1 MAEAATRVRYSY
13 AEYVSFERGS
23 NVKHEYRRGEI
34 LAMAGGTAEHAQLA
48 AAVIRDLGGQLRGS
62 TCRVFTSD
70 LRVRVAASELATY
83 PDVVIVC
90 GPLAHDP
97 DDRVAVVNPTLL
109 VEVLSDRTE
118 AYDRG
123 EKFGHYKRLDS
134 LRQYVLVSHRMSM
147 LEVWT
152 RDAQDEWT
160 CSSAG
165 AGESTPL
172 ASVGAVLEVDVVYAG
187 VDLETHA

>member
-1 MAEAATRVRYSY
+1 MAEVATRVRYSY

-23 NVKHEYRRGEI
+23 NVKHEYHQGEI

-70 LRVRVAASELATY
+70 LRVRVAASDLATY
-83 PDVVIVC
+83 PDAAVVC

-109 VEVLSDRTE
+109 VEVLSDRTD

-134 LRQYVLVSHRMSM
+134 LRQYVLVSHRVPMIE
-147 LEVWT
+147 LWT
-152 RDAQDEWT
+152 RGPRDEWA
-160 CSSAG
+160 CSVAG
-165 AGESTPL
+165 AGELTPL
-172 ASVGAVLEVDVVYAG
+172 ASIGAVLEVDGVYAG
-187 VDLETHA
+187 GELETDA